1 MAKEH
6 KKLYKAGKNWI
17 VATLTATTITLL
29 GGIAY
34 TAHADTTI
42 EGSQDVQTTSV
53 NQTNQVDNSNDSVTI
68 NQPVAVQSSQPAQ
81 SAADAAVATADS
93 AQSAA
98 DAAIASAQVTSDAV
112 SAIASA
118 TAEAKAGANDAIIRA
133 KSAWDV
139 AVQSS
144 QPAQNDLSVQG
155 NQTNQTV
162 PSSATAAADTSNS
175 DSLDSNIYGTVNV
188 KDWDYQ
194 NDSNTFNLTS
204 YHGQDTRHIIVPN
217 LNDFDNAGVKIGNAT
232 GVGITSKLARSLA
245 SQSLAFAISKT
256 SGKYSDKVTATDNDW
271 SSVFSSTGLINA
283 DLSNLDTRNITDM
296 NCLFAVSTRLKT
308 VGNLSHWDTSNVTD
322 MAGMFIGY
330 NGAIG
335 DLSHWDTSNV
345 RDMSDMF
352 SDYNG
357 VIGDLS
363 HWDTSNVTAM
373 DTMFAGSSAS
383 VSGLNTWKTRQPTN
397 MSMMFTGSSLPYKI
411 VASNEGSVIPNQ
423 VTLKDNTGKFLA
435 IIDTPTIY
443 DSNKSVR
450 STIDGIVQAEIDKLN
465 KLNHTS
471 YETPKIISDGD
482 DDYSI
487 ANATYVVNNES
498 QSKTGL
504 INYVDQDGKVVKTD
518 QVSGK
523 VGDQINVKLSLPD
536 GYELANK
543 DEQIP
548 SSITVGEDGINTIT
562 IQVKKLPV
570 VQTTDW
576 QKNAN
581 NQWVYNGKTDQ
592 DLKGTQYVQ
601 LPTIPDTNV
610 QGNTNW
616 YFVKDGIAQSGVQ
629 QWAGTY
635 YYFDPTTYLRVDN
648 DYRQSQW
655 GDWYMFG
662 KDGRIATGLYKWDKN
677 NQWYYF
683 NPTTYLA
690 VTNNYI
696 QANDGHWYL
705 FTADGTA
712 ASRVAK
718 WAGTYYYFDPVTHLR
733 VDNNYVQSQWGD
745 WYLFGN
751 DGRILSGVQ
760 QWAGT
765 YYYFDPTTYLR
776 VDDDYVTSQWGLK
789 YMFGKDGRI
798 ATGLYKWD
806 KNNQWYYFD
815 PTTYLA
821 VTNNYIQANDGHWY
835 LFTADGTAA
844 SRVAKWAGTYYYF
857 DPVTHLRV
865 DNNYVQSQWGDWYMF
880 GNDGRIITGRTLWY
894 GNYYY
899 FDPVTYLKVTNKW
912 VDGNYYDEDGAQ
924 AISKLVTINNRLY
937 YFDDQGKEISNQF
950 RTIHGNTYYFGNDSA
965 AVTGQQTIDGEV
977 YKFSDYGYLLGNRYG
992 KIENGKL
999 NIYSLADNSLI
1010 KTVEAGPWENMAYSM
1025 DSNSINNIDGYI
1037 SYTGWYRPYGT
1048 SQDGKTW
1055 YPTTVADWRPILMYV
1070 WPSKDVQVKF
1080 IQYFV
1085 NHGYENSNY
1094 GLTAGSVKDL
1104 SENTA
1109 SIKLNEVAQNLRYVI
1124 EQHVVAA
1131 KSTSQLAND
1140 INNFITTIP
1149 ELSKASELSVVNSYG
1164 YKPDN
1169 SGSVDDD
1176 QVIFVNNDSKNQKI
1190 GNTSYADSN
1199 YRLMNRTINNQNG
1212 DNNSDDSPELLVG
1225 NDIDNSNPVVQA
1237 ENLNWEYFLL
1247 NYGKFMNYNPN
1258 GNFDGFRIDA
1268 ADNIDA
1274 DVLDQ
1279 AAQLINSIY
1288 NTKGN
1293 QANANDHLIYNEGYH
1308 LGAANML
1315 DRKSNPELY
1324 MDSGYFYTLENV
1336 LGRASDRDDINNL
1349 ITNSIVNRQNDVSEN
1364 VATPN
1369 WSFVTNHDQRK
1380 NLINQIVIDDHPGV
1394 ADIMSDGYKAKYV
1407 NQAWKEFYADQARTD
1422 KKYTQYNLPAQ
1433 YALLLT
1439 NKDTVPQVYYGDL
1452 YDETDQYMQNKSV
1465 YYDAITTLMKARKSY
1480 VSGGQ
1485 SMIKINDHLLTSVRY
1500 GKGIIDGN
1508 VSMTD
1513 ILGRNSGIA
1522 VVVGND
1528 AQMANQT
1535 ISINMGK
1542 AHANQAY
1549 KQLLG
1554 TIDSGLTS
1562 SDTTIYHTDSNGV
1575 LNVTV
1580 KGYSNPYVSGYL
1592 GVWVPLNGGANITTK
1607 ASEVT
1612 NQSDKTYS
1620 SNAALDSHVIYED
1633 FSLFQPEPT
1642 SKAEHAYNIIA
1653 DNASLFNEL
1662 GITDFWMA
1670 PAYTP
1675 FNMSRYNEGYSMTD
1689 RYNLGTEANPT
1700 KYGSGEELSN
1710 AIAAL
1715 HDAGLKVQEDLV
1727 MNQMIG
1733 FSGQEAVTVTRTDSH
1748 TKQLTVDG
1756 KKFANQI
1763 YFAYTR
1769 GGGEGQKNYGGK
1781 YLDELQKKYPELF
1794 TTKTVST
1801 GVAPDPSVHITE
1813 WSAKYQNGTSLQN
1826 IGIGLAVKLAN
1837 GDYAYLNDSN
1847 NKAFNTTLPETMS
1860 SADYYANIEDD

>member
-1 MAKEH
+1 MEFKKH
-6 KKLYKAGKNWI
+6 FKLYKSGKQWCI
-17 VATLTATTITLL
+17 AAVVTFAATLGLVAGNTTVN
-29 GGIAY
+29 
-34 TAHADTTI
+34 ADTLTTG
-42 EGSQDVQTTSV
+42 GSTPQAQV
-53 NQTNQVDNSNDSVTI
+53 NQEKGITNT
-68 NQPVAVQSSQPAQ
+68 SQPASDQ
-81 SAADAAVATADS
+81 GK
-93 AQSAA
+93 
-98 DAAIASAQVTSDAV
+98 TSN
-112 SAIASA
+112 
-118 TAEAKAGANDAIIRA
+118 TG
-133 KSAWDV
+133 DV
-139 AVQSS
+139 R
-144 QPAQNDLSVQG
+144 N
-155 NQTNQTV
+155 TV
-162 PSSATAAADTSNS
+162 PQPNNS
-175 DSLDSNIYGTVNV
+175 GKMNQS
-188 KDWDYQ
+188 Q
-194 NDSNTFNLTS
+194 N
-204 YHGQDTRHIIVPN
+204 GQDQKESAG
-217 LNDFDNAGVKIGNAT
+217 NDNG
-232 GVGITSKLARSLA
+232 
-245 SQSLAFAISKT
+245 
-256 SGKYSDKVTATDNDW
+256 
-271 SSVFSSTGLINA
+271 STGNN
-283 DLSNLDTRNITDM
+283 D
-296 NCLFAVSTRLKT
+296 
-308 VGNLSHWDTSNVTD
+308 
-322 MAGMFIGY
+322 
-330 NGAIG
+330 
-335 DLSHWDTSNV
+335 
-345 RDMSDMF
+345 
-352 SDYNG
+352 
-357 VIGDLS
+357 
-363 HWDTSNVTAM
+363 
-373 DTMFAGSSAS
+373 
-383 VSGLNTWKTRQPTN
+383 Q
-397 MSMMFTGSSLPYKI
+397 
-411 VASNEGSVIPNQ
+411 
-423 VTLKDNTGKFLA
+423 
-435 IIDTPTIY
+435 
-443 DSNKSVR
+443 NK
-450 STIDGIVQAEIDKLN
+450 GQ
-465 KLNHTS
+465 
-471 YETPKIISDGD
+471 
-482 DDYSI
+482 
-487 ANATYVVNNES
+487 
-498 QSKTGL
+498 
-504 INYVDQDGKVVKTD
+504 
-518 QVSGK
+518 
-523 VGDQINVKLSLPD
+523 
-536 GYELANK
+536 
-543 DEQIP
+543 
-548 SSITVGEDGINTIT
+548 
-562 IQVKKLPV
+562 
-570 VQTTDW
+570 QTTDW

-616 YFVKDGIAQSGVQ
+616 YFVKDGITQSGVQ

-648 DYRQSQW
+648 DYR
-655 GDWYMFG
+655 
-662 KDGRIATGLYKWDKN
+662 
-677 NQWYYF
+677 
-683 NPTTYLA
+683 
-690 VTNNYI
+690 
-696 QANDGHWYL
+696 
-705 FTADGTA
+705 
-712 ASRVAK
+712 
-718 WAGTYYYFDPVTHLR
+718 
-733 VDNNYVQSQWGD
+733 QSQWGD

-789 YMFGKDGRI
+789 YMFGNDGRI

-857 DPVTHLRV
+857 DPQTHLRV
-865 DNNYVQSQWGDWYMF
+865 DDNYVQSQWGDWYMF
-880 GNDGRIITGRTLWY
+880 GKDGRIATGLYKWDK
-894 GNYYY
+894 NNQWYY
-899 FDPVTYLKVTNKW
+899 FDPITYLKVTNKW

-1176 QVIFVNNDSKNQKI
+1176 QVIFANNDSKNQKI

-1394 ADIMSDGYKAKYV
+1394 ADIMSDGYKAEYV

-1562 SDTTIYHTDSNGV
+1562 SDTTIYNTDSNGV

-1756 KKFANQI
+1756 KTFANQI

-1794 TTKTVST
+1794 TTKAVST